1 MPEAFDS
8 CFVTADDGLRL
19 HYRLY
24 CCGTDSLHAPVVCL
38 AGLTRNSADFDP
50 LATFLSQQS
59 RTPRT
64 VLAIDYRGRGR
75 SDHDPDWQG
84 YTLERERADLLPLLY
99 DRGIERAHFIGTS
112 RGGLHIMALAALH
125 ADLIVSAVFNDIGP
139 VLEPAGLARIRG
151 YVGKSVQP
159 RSFAEARAI
168 LESGSARDFDGL
180 SEAEWRQFVVSTFG
194 PDETQLRSRYDPN
207 VAHALDGLDLS
218 KPLPESW
225 PLFDKLRPRPVL
237 TIRGA
242 NSDLLSAETF
252 TMMSRRWPGCEAWQV
267 TGQGHA
273 PLLADAPTIRRID
286 AFLRAAD
293 DVAEPGRG

>member
-1 MPEAFDS
+1 MPDAFDS
-8 CFVTADDGLRL
+8 CYVTADDGLRL

-24 CCGTDSLHAPVVCL
+24 CCNSDTGHAPVVCL

-50 LATFLSQQS
+50 LATFLSQHS

-64 VLAIDYRGRGR
+64 VVSIDYRGRGL

-84 YTLERERADLLPLLY
+84 YTLDRERADLLPLLY

-151 YVGKSVQP
+151 YVGKSAQP
-159 RSFAEARAI
+159 HSFAEARAI
-168 LESGSARDFDGL
+168 LQGGSGRDFNAL
-180 SEAEWRQFVVSTFG
+180 SEAEWQHFVVSTFG
-194 PDETQLRSRYDPN
+194 PDEAHLRLRYDPN
-207 VAHALDGLDLS
+207 VAHALDGLDTS
-218 KPLPESW
+218 KPLPDSW
-225 PLFDKLRPRPVL
+225 GSFDKLRPRPML
-237 TIRGA
+237 AIRGA

-252 TMMSRRWPGCEAWQV
+252 AAMSRRWPGCEAWQV

-273 PLLADAPTIRRID
+273 PLLADSPTIQRID
-286 AFLRAAD
+286 AFLRAA
-293 DVAEPGRG
+293 EGG